1 MRTMKTYKEYKRKA
15 LKDPALKEAYDALE
29 PEYQLASSLIQARRD
44 KKLTQ
49 QELAEKA
56 GVTQNT
62 ITRLESGTTN
72 PTFGTINRVAGILGK
87 KLKLVGTS
95 R

>member
-1 MRTMKTYKEYKRKA
+1 MKTFKQYMSTS
-15 LKDPALKEAYDALE
+15 LKDPAFKQAYDALE
-29 PEYQLASSLIQARRD
+29 SEYQLARSLIEARL
-44 KKLTQ
+44 KLKLTQ
-49 QELAEKA
+49 QQLADKA

-72 PTFGTINRVAGILGK
+72 PTVATLNRVANALGK
-87 KLKLVGTS
+87 ELRLVGV

>member
-1 MRTMKTYKEYKRKA
+1 MKSYSDYKKKA
-15 LKDPALKEAYDALE
+15 LKDPELREAYDALE
-29 PEYQLASSLIQARRD
+29 SEYRLASSLIRARIE

-49 QELAEKA
+49 QQLADIA

-72 PTFGTINRVAGILGK
+72 PTIGTLTRVASALGK
-87 KLKLVGTS
+87 EIRLVGT

>member
-1 MRTMKTYKEYKRKA
+1 MKTVKTYKEYKKEA

-29 PEYQLASSLIQARRD
+29 PEYRLASSLIKARLES
-44 KKLTQ
+44 KLTQ

-72 PTFGTINRVAGILGK
+72 PTIGTVNRVAGTLGK
-87 KLKLVGTS
+87 ELKLV
-95 R
+95 

>member
-1 MRTMKTYKEYKRKA
+1 MKTVKTYKEYKKEA
-15 LKDPALKEAYDALE
+15 LKDPALKEAYDALA
-29 PEYQLASSLIQARRD
+29 PEYRLASSLIKARLES
-44 KKLTQ
+44 KLTQ

-72 PTFGTINRVAGILGK
+72 PTIGTVNRVAGTLGK
-87 KLKLVGTS
+87 ELKLV
-95 R
+95 

>member
-1 MRTMKTYKEYKRKA
+1 MKSYSDYRRKA
-15 LKDPALKEAYDALE
+15 LQNPDLKETYDTLE
-29 PEYQLASSLIQARRD
+29 AEYRLASSLIRARIQ

-49 QELAEKA
+49 QQLADKA

-72 PTFGTINRVAGILGK
+72 PTIGTLTRVAAALGK
-87 KLKLVGTS
+87 EVKLVGI

>member
-1 MRTMKTYKEYKRKA
+1 MKSLNSYIKKS
-15 LKDPALKEAYDALE
+15 LKDPDFNREYEALE
-29 PEYQLASSLIQARRD
+29 PEYRLARSLIEARL
-44 KKLTQ
+44 KQKLTQ

-72 PTFGTINRVAGILGK
+72 PTVATLNRVANALGK
-87 KLKLVGTS
+87 ELRLVGV